1 VKIKTY
7 AEHDLGPAL
16 ARQVAENLQ
25 AAIDTKGRAS
35 IAVPGGSTPGP
46 FLSALSLEALD
57 WEKVTVTL
65 SDERC
70 VPAGHARSNQTLVTK
85 SLLRGAA
92 QAARFIP
99 LHADT
104 LEKEDIET
112 ALTTHAL
119 PLDVSVLGMGND
131 LHTASLFP
139 GTPRLADLLNPNG
152 KENLASVSPP
162 NADEPRVT
170 LTGKALIT
178 AQHTYLLIK
187 GAEKRAA
194 LERAMNTA
202 DRNAAPIRAVLENA
216 PSAVIFYA
224 A

>member
-104 LEKEDIET
+104 FEKEDIET

-139 GTPRLADLLNPNG
+139 GTPRLADLLNPRG
-152 KENLASVSPP
+152 AGASHEHRRQKCC
-162 NADEPRVT
+162 ADPSRARKCAISSDLLRRVNEWWAT
-170 LTGKALIT
+170 NPSIT
-178 AQHTYLLIK
+178 QTARHRI
-187 GAEKRAA
+187 
-194 LERAMNTA
+194 ERGTRHCKKHGHNSNHM
-202 DRNAAPIRAVLENA
+202 RRG
-216 PSAVIFYA
+216 
-224 A
+224 